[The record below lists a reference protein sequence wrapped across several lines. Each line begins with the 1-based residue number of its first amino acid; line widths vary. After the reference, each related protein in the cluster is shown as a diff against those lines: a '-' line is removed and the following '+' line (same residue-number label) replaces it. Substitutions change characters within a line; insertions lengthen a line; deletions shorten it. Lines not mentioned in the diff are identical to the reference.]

1 MKEGIFMKKTYSM
14 KNQCIVNHPTA
25 PVMIRVWGDDVE
37 IVAEKLRK
45 FLDFQQRDFSGC
57 CQSMSSK
64 MQELRSEHNV
74 FMRML

>member
-1 MKEGIFMKKTYSM
+1 MN
-14 KNQCIVNHPTA
+14 NQIIVNHPSA
-25 PVMIRVWGDDVE
+25 PVMIRVWGDDAP
-37 IVAEKLRK
+37 IVAEKLRS